1 MGRSYEHT
9 SNVKW
14 DYNVK
19 LANEMF
25 SFGHIRHIPVV
36 EYEKLLGVVSEH
48 DLMGPA
54 TSQICGLSTSK
65 EDL

>member
-1 MGRSYEHT
+1 MNT
-9 SNVKW
+9 PATLKW

-36 EYEKLLGVVSEH
+36 ENEKLLGVVSRR